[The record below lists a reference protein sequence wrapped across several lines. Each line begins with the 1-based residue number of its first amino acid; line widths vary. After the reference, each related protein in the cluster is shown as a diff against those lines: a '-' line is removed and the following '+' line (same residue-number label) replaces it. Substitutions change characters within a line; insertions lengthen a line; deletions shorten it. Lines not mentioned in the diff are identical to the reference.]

1 MFAIGRGYFVFLFM
15 IKDERELKNGS
26 FNVFE
31 AMKERDFHFFL
42 SIFFIVNIT
51 MLMGFSKF

>member
-31 AMKERDFHFFL
+31 AMKERDFHFF
-42 SIFFIVNIT
+42 IVNIT
-51 MLMGFSKF
+51 LLMGLSKF